1 MTLAELLERVA
12 GREPAPGAGPAAAW
26 ACALAAALVEMV
38 SAVTLRAQPDEPAA
52 VIARGERA
60 AAARTAALDLAELD
74 VAAYRAVIDVARTRS
89 QAGYARRLADA
100 LSAAAD
106 PPLAITHLAAEIT
119 SLAAAGGASARGGVR
134 GEAIA
139 AAVLASAAARAAAE
153 IVAMNLAGR
162 PADERLARARAL
174 ASGAAADCDRLAP
187 A

>member
-74 VAAYRAVIDVARTRS
+74 VAAYR
-89 QAGYARRLADA
+89 
-100 LSAAAD
+100 LS
-106 PPLAITHLAAEIT
+106 LIHI
-119 SLAAAGGASARGGVR
+119 
-134 GEAIA
+134 
-139 AAVLASAAARAAAE
+139 
-153 IVAMNLAGR
+153 
-162 PADERLARARAL
+162 
-174 ASGAAADCDRLAP
+174 
-187 A
+187 